1 MFDTFR
7 SVALATAVNV
17 GVFVASAWWSGDLD
31 DRVAAD
37 IALIALNTLP
47 LLLIRWNPV
56 VAVVIMTVA
65 YPLWVLTGNDG
76 HILQSLPGLTAI
88 YAAGVWSRHIAVRA
102 LALVCPTFMLGSA
115 LSGWWEGVDILE
127 IGYIAIVFV
136 AVWSLGVVLAARR
149 AHVLELEE
157 KTAALE
163 RAERRLAE
171 RAVAEER
178 ARIARELHDVVA
190 HAMSV
195 ITVQAGVGAHL
206 IDSQPTQ
213 AAAALRTIESMGRE
227 AMEEMRRMLAVLKGR
242 EGEGGD
248 PQPGLGDVP
257 RLLEQMRAAGVEV
270 VDYRHQVEGSVSPGL
285 DLAAYRVVQEAL
297 TNVAKHAPEAT
308 VAVSIAG
315 DTPGWRSES
324 RAGGRSS
331 LRSRRARD

>member
-1 MFDTFR
+1 
-7 SVALATAVNV
+7 
-17 GVFVASAWWSGDLD
+17 
-31 DRVAAD
+31 
-37 IALIALNTLP
+37 
-47 LLLIRWNPV
+47 
-56 VAVVIMTVA
+56 
-65 YPLWVLTGNDG
+65 
-76 HILQSLPGLTAI
+76 
-88 YAAGVWSRHIAVRA
+88 
-102 LALVCPTFMLGSA
+102 
-115 LSGWWEGVDILE
+115 
-127 IGYIAIVFV
+127 
-136 AVWSLGVVLAARR
+136 
-149 AHVLELEE
+149 
-157 KTAALE
+157 
-163 RAERRLAE
+163 
-171 RAVAEER
+171 
-178 ARIARELHDVVA
+178 
-190 HAMSV
+190 MSV